1 MIPLSSANSS
11 GFTWSKL
18 PRNCGFEVKL
28 NGSVVGA
35 LRRMSCWSSSY
46 EAITSE
52 GTFKMQRRGWSGTKA
67 VIVDSVSQRQ
77 IALFESGWRRR
88 STLTFADG
96 QRFQIE
102 RKGCW
107 RPQWS
112 IISESGERIVS
123 LDLRQRTGDTPV
135 AANVKNSRLALLVMF
150 TLYRIRQAEED
161 ASAAAVVAAIA
172 ASS

>member
-11 GFTWSKL
+11 GFTWSKR
-18 PRNCGFEVKL
+18 PRSCGFEVKL
-28 NGSVVGA
+28 HGSVVGA
-35 LRRMSCWSSSY
+35 LRRMSFWSSNY
-46 EAITSE
+46 EAKNIGRHIPNKT
-52 GTFKMQRRGWSGTKA
+52 QGWSGTKVA
-67 VIVDSVSQRQ
+67 IVDSVSQQQ
-77 IALFESGWRRR
+77 IALFESGWRRK

-112 IISESGERIVS
+112 ITSESGERIVS

-135 AANVKNSRLALLVMF
+135 ATQVNNSRLAQLIMF
-150 TLYRIRQAEED
+150 ILYCIRQAEED
-161 ASAAAVVAAIA
+161 AAAAAVVAAIA
-172 ASS
+172 AS

>member
-28 NGSVVGA
+28 NGNVVGA
-35 LRRMSCWSSSY
+35 LRRMSFWSSNY

-52 GTFKMQRRGWSGTKA
+52 GTFKIQRRGWSGTKA
-67 VIVDSVSQRQ
+67 EIVDSVSQQQ
-77 IALFESGWRRR
+77 IAGFESGWRKR

-102 RKGCW
+102 RK
-107 RPQWS
+107 
-112 IISESGERIVS
+112 
-123 LDLRQRTGDTPV
+123 
-135 AANVKNSRLALLVMF
+135 
-150 TLYRIRQAEED
+150 
-161 ASAAAVVAAIA
+161 
-172 ASS
+172 

>member
-18 PRNCGFEVKL
+18 PRNRGFEVKL

-35 LRRMSCWSSSY
+35 LQRTSFWSSNY
-46 EAITSE
+46 EAVTSE
-52 GTFKMQRRGWSGTKA
+52 GTFKIQRRGWCGTKA
-67 VIVDSVSQRQ
+67 AILDSQRQ
-77 IALFESGWRRR
+77 VALFESGWRRP
-88 STLTFADG
+88 SMLTFADG

-102 RKGCW
+102 RNGCW

-112 IISESGERIVS
+112 ITSESGERIVS
-123 LDLRQRTGDTPV
+123 LDLRQRTGDALV
-135 AANVKNSRLALLVMF
+135 AANMKSSRLALLVMF
-150 TLYRIRQAEED
+150 ILYRIRQAEED
-161 ASAAAVVAAIA
+161 AAAASVVAAIV

>member
-35 LRRMSCWSSSY
+35 LRRMSFWSSNY

-67 VIVDSVSQRQ
+67 AIVDSVSQRQ

-112 IISESGERIVS
+112 IISESGERVVC
-123 LDLRQRTGDTPV
+123 LDLRQRTGDTPF
-135 AANVKNSRLALLVMF
+135 AANVKTSRLALLVMF
-150 TLYRIRQAEED
+150 TLYRIRQAEDD